1 MENFKYESLVGM
13 DSADILLH
21 GPSKNYV
28 DAYHWHDMDLGVI
41 ASYTPQAK
49 DVIDHFG
56 VFRGVDMIE
65 SFCQA
70 TAASL
75 STFISCKKRDK
86 SLAEAHDEIVPLFI
100 SIGQVNFM
108 SYLMEGETFISMGKI
123 KFYKFRQMVCDGRI
137 YKVPKGLNLDAYF
150 KAYSAEQFKQYDL
163 LDEFTLIA
171 ELYDITGR
179 GFKKNNLE
187 I

>member
-1 MENFKYESLVGM
+1 MKSR
-13 DSADILLH
+13 DILLH

-28 DAYHWHDMDLGVI
+28 SAYHWHQMELGVI
-41 ASYTPQAK
+41 ASYTPNAE
-49 DVIDHFG
+49 DVKDHFG

-75 STFISCKKRDK
+75 SIFFSCYKRDK
-86 SLAEAHDEIVPLFI
+86 SLAEAHEEIIPLFI
-100 SIGQVNFM
+100 SIGKVNFM
-108 SYLMEGETFISMGKI
+108 NYLKEGETFISMGKI

-137 YKVPKGLNLDAYF
+137 YKVPANIDLNDFF
-150 KAYSAEQFKQYDL
+150 KNYTATQFNNYDL
-163 LDEFTLIA
+163 PEAFTLVA

-179 GFKKNNLE
+179 GFKKNKLE